1 MNTRLQQFLTLENLS
16 PARLADILGVQRSG
30 MSHLLSGRNK
40 PGYDFILKLCTKFP
54 DLNAN
59 WFITGKGKPYL
70 ERNTP
75 AIPSSVVSGPSGHFE
90 NAVQPAASSAVA
102 STHVPTM
109 ASSAY
114 SNYSQQREIQNN
126 EQLKENTFSNLFD
139 PILGPEE
146 ENEEIE
152 FSGISG
158 EAMDLLGDT
167 LDNQQNRTEN
177 TAQYPHENQINGENK
192 ARGHKNRRV
201 KRVIIFYSD
210 GSFDE
215 LFPAR

>member
-1 MNTRLQQFLTLENLS
+1 MYLKLFYNNNYKCFDWLQMLHKFYIHLYHNLFTSMNTRLQQFLTLENLS
-16 PARLADILGVQRSG
+16 PARLADILGIQRSG

-75 AIPSSVVSGPSGHFE
+75 AIPSSVVSGPSGQFE
-90 NAVQPAASSAVA
+90 NA
-102 STHVPTM
+102 
-109 ASSAY
+109 
-114 SNYSQQREIQNN
+114 

-146 ENEEIE
+146 ENEEFE

-158 EAMDLLGDT
+158 KAMDLTGDT
-167 LDNQQNRTEN
+167 IDNQQNTSEN
-177 TAQYPHENQINGENK
+177 TAQYPRENQINGENK